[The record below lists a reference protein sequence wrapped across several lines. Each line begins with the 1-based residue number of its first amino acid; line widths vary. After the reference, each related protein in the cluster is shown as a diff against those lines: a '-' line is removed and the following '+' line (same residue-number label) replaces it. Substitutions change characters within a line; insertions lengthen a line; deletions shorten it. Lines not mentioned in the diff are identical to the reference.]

1 MPNHY
6 EFAAAA
12 ERLCGTRWRHHGRD
26 PAKGLDCGG
35 LLVASMAAVGLTATD
50 SLDYD
55 ARMPP
60 PEMLWSLCRQ
70 NGVEQLWSDRGA
82 GRVGLCSWPGSP
94 APRHLVVM
102 LGGQR
107 IVHVHADARKVV
119 VQPAGWLDGRL
130 LAVFRVN
137 HIEYGAPWSQ

>member
-1 MPNHY
+1 MPTHY

-12 ERLCGTRWRHHGRD
+12 ERMAGVRWRMHGRD

-35 LLVASMAAVGLTATD
+35 LLVATMAACAVVAVD

-60 PEMLWSLCRQ
+60 PDLLWSLCRQ
-70 NGVEQLWSDRGA
+70 NGTEQPWGDQGA
-82 GRVGLCSWPGSP
+82 GRVGLCAWEGGDV
-94 APRHLVVM
+94 PRHLVVM
-102 LGGQR
+102 LGGRR
-107 IVHVHADARKVV
+107 IVHVHADARRAV
-119 VQPAGWLDGRL
+119 VQPAGWLDGHL

-137 HIEYGAPWSQ
+137 GIEYGAPW